1 MQNTLKLSLLIVFSA
16 SCFFAFSPRA
26 SADLLPR
33 ENEETANAPAARKLY
48 LKNCARCHG
57 ADGKSDTETGKLN
70 DAPDLTE
77 TYVKNKSRKHAA
89 NVIANGADGMPAFGK
104 KLTKAE
110 IASLVGYIRVL

>member
-26 SADLLPR
+26 SADLSPLAD
-33 ENEETANAPAARKLY
+33 EATATAPARKLY

-57 ADGKSDTETGKLN
+57 ADGKGETEIGKLN
-70 DAPDLTE
+70 DTPDLTE

-110 IASLVGYIRVL
+110 IASIVNYIRVL

>member
-1 MQNTLKLSLLIVFSA
+1 MVFSA
-16 SCFFAFSPRA
+16 ACFFALSPRA
-26 SADLLPR
+26 TAYLPPLADEAAGSAP
-33 ENEETANAPAARKLY
+33 ARKLY

-57 ADGKSDTETGKLN
+57 ADGKSETELGKRD

-77 TYVKNKSRKHAA
+77 SYVKNKSRKHAA

-110 IASLVGYIRVL
+110 ITSLVGYIRVL